1 MKSFFPDEYTNDREK
16 FLKNAEEFTKQY
28 SEKRPSDW

>member
-16 FLKNAEEFTKQY
+16 FLKKAEQFTKMY
-28 SEKRPSDW
+28 AEKRPSDD